1 MENNPLA
8 YLRIVSR
15 LITKGIVYYH
25 ISASAFKELIYK
37 SCNGLT
43 NHDGD
48 IIN

>member
-1 MENNPLA
+1 MKENPLA

-15 LITKGIVYYH
+15 LNTKGLAHYH